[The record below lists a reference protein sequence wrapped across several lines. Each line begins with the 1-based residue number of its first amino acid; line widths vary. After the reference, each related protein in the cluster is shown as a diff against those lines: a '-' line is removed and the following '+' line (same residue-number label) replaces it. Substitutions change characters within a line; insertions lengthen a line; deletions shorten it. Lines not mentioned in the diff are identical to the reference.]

1 MPELPEVEVTRRGL
15 LPHLKGSRIVAI
27 THDEFKLREPY
38 PQELD
43 LLVGATITEVERRAK
58 YLLLETTRG
67 TLLLH
72 LGMTGHLRVLP
83 ESSPLLPHD
92 HFTLTLDTHK
102 VVRLNDIRRFGLV
115 AFIAPN
121 TAYES
126 DRHLNKLGPEPF
138 SASFNSDYLYEML
151 HKRKIAIKQA
161 LMDNQLVV
169 GVGNI
174 YANEV
179 LFNTGI
185 APNRPACMVTLAEC
199 DRLISAIRAILS
211 AAIAQGG
218 TTIRDFS
225 GTDGKQGYFVLNLN
239 VYGHKGEPC
248 KRCGTPIETI
258 SQGQRTTF
266 FCPHCQ
272 K

>member
-15 LPHLKGSRIVAI
+15 IPHLKGAQIVAI
-27 THDEFKLREPY
+27 SHDEFRLREPY

-43 LLVGATITEVERRAK
+43 RLVGSTVTDVVRRAK
-58 YLLLETTRG
+58 YLLLVTEQG
-67 TLLLH
+67 TLLIH

-83 ESSPLLPHD
+83 EDSPVQPHD
-92 HFTLTLDTHK
+92 HFALTLSNHK

-115 AFIAPN
+115 SYLDPSAKW
-121 TAYES
+121 EDDS
-126 DRHLNKLGPEPF
+126 HLAKLGPEPF
-138 SASFNSDYLYEML
+138 SETFTARYLFDCF
-151 HKRKIAIKQA
+151 KRRKIAVKQA

-179 LFNTGI
+179 LFSTEI
-185 APNRPACMVTLAEC
+185 APTRPSNQVTLPEC
-199 DRLISAIRAILS
+199 EKLVSSIRSILAVAIE
-211 AAIAQGG
+211 QGG

-225 GTDGKQGYFVLNLN
+225 GADGKQGYFVLKLN

-248 KRCGTPIETI
+248 KKCGKPIATI
-258 SQGQRTTF
+258 TQGQRTTF
-266 FCPHCQ
+266 YCPHCQ

>member
-15 LPHLKGSRIVAI
+15 YPHLIGNQIAAI
-27 THDEFKLREPY
+27 THDEYQLREPY
-38 PQELD
+38 PQELEK
-43 LLVGATITEVERRAK
+43 LVGATITEVSRRAK
-58 YLLLETTRG
+58 YLLIQTEQG
-67 TLLLH
+67 TLLMH

-83 ESSPLLPHD
+83 EDSPAQPHD
-92 HFTLTLDTHK
+92 HFALHLANHQL
-102 VVRLNDIRRFGLV
+102 VRFNDIRRFGLV
-115 AFIAPN
+115 SYIAPH
-121 TAYES
+121 TPFEQ
-126 DRHLNKLGPEPF
+126 DRHLSSLGPEPF
-138 SASFNSDYLYEML
+138 AASFNADYLHDVL

-161 LMDNQLVV
+161 LMDNHLVV

-179 LFNTGI
+179 LFSTGI
-185 APNRPACMVTLAEC
+185 APARPANRVTRAEC
-199 DRLISAIRAILS
+199 EQLVEAIRSILE
-211 AAIAQGG
+211 AAIAKGG

-225 GTDGKQGYFVLNLN
+225 GADGKQGYFVLNLN

-248 KRCGTPIETI
+248 PRCGTPIETLT
-258 SQGQRTTF
+258 QGQRTTF